1 MLPHDGKQ
9 PRLVWRSA
17 NGQNLY
23 PRGYS
28 SPEVVD
34 MLVAY
39 NMCEPKPNT
48 SQGLVYLSLSKLN
61 TTKPVAAYIRCMG
74 EFRAFKR
81 LVLLQ

>member
-1 MLPHDGKQ
+1 MLPHDCKQ
-9 PRLVWRSA
+9 PKLVWRSV
-17 NGQNLY
+17 NGLNPY

-34 MLVAY
+34 LLVAY

-48 SQGLVYLSLSKLN
+48 SQGLLYLSLSKLN
-61 TTKPVAAYIRCMG
+61 TTKPAATYIRCIG

-81 LVLLQ
+81 LALL